1 MSDPTPDR
9 TSWLPT
15 GSSRLDVTDTGSS
28 RLVPPPIGALR
39 IGDAERDQAVTDL
52 SEHFVAGRLTQGEF
66 EDRSNQ
72 ATRARYA
79 DELSPLFA
87 DLPDPALP
95 EPAAKAWHPGVRPD
109 PRRSRPVPPPVFLLM
124 PVLLVGLIAAAVLL
138 SAPGILWLLFWIF
151 IFTGPRHHHHR
162 WQHPHRPHRP
172 EPSGSLRRRA
182 LGSPGGIPRRS
193 TPPPD
198 GP

>member
-1 MSDPTPDR
+1 MSDPARDR
-9 TSWLPT
+9 TGWLPT
-15 GSSRLDVTDTGSS
+15 GTSWPDPATTGSS
-28 RLVPPPIGALR
+28 RPTPPPLGALR

-66 EDRSNQ
+66 EERSNQ

-79 DELSPLFA
+79 DELLPLFA

-95 EPAAKAWHPGVRPD
+95 EPATKAWQLGVRPD
-109 PRRSRPVPPPVFLLM
+109 PRRSRPVPPPIFLLM

-151 IFTGPRHHHHR
+151 IFAGPRHHHHR
-162 WQHPHRPHRP
+162 WQHPHRPRRP
-172 EPSGSLRRRA
+172 EPLGYLRR
-182 LGSPGGIPRRS
+182 
-193 TPPPD
+193 
-198 GP
+198 